1 MKFVRETA
9 KNMGWFPV
17 ALWFGLALAGPGFV
31 VNWLLGS
38 NEVVK
43 GLLVIYSMLTG
54 VYMVGFMEGYN
65 RSWKNSLAIIDRYS
79 TMATDN
85 LESLK
90 KNNKTMQSLMDSV
103 NHWRGRA
110 ERAERR
116 RSNTYEDEVN
126 DDN

>member
-1 MKFVRETA
+1 MKVIRETA

-43 GLLVIYSMLTG
+43 GLLVIYMLVTG
-54 VYMVGFMEGYN
+54 VYMAGFMEGYN
-65 RSWKNSLAIIDRYS
+65 RSWKNSLSIIDRYS
-79 TMATDN
+79 KIATDY
-85 LESLK
+85 EASLK
-90 KNNKTMQSLMDSV
+90 KNNAAIQSLMDSV